1 MLSLKCSIDASTGN
15 LLLDH
20 FRGSTKTMTPHAR
33 TTKISESILE
43 ELWFGEDDA
52 SAITAQA
59 AASFA
64 AALADLEG
72 LRPFSEVARRVLE
85 QVADKDFEVG
95 RLQVIIEQDPAL
107 ATKVLR
113 LANSAAFRPR
123 EACVSIKQAIMVL
136 GSRTLSEVAMSLSM
150 MAMFSDVSGI
160 GRTVRDHCASTGA
173 LVRAL
178 ALHRANAGSN
188 SYIVGLLHDFGKLL
202 LLQAQPATYLKIHG
216 NQMADAD
223 TIHLREREV
232 LGFDH
237 AVLGAHILR
246 KWGLPIRCPR
256 SWPGTTN
263 PCVPSRQVARWRC
276 RSLWF
281 AWRKG
286 LTVCWVRNHY
296 PAPSKPSTSRPCPNA
311 STLASGP
318 ATWKRSGTSCAT

>member
-1 MLSLKCSIDASTGN
+1 MLSLTAHAG
-15 LLLDH
+15 
-20 FRGSTKTMTPHAR
+20 GPTKTMTPPAR
-33 TTKISESILE
+33 KTKISESILE

-95 RLQVIIEQDPAL
+95 RLQDIIEQDPAL

-113 LANSAAFRPR
+113 LANSAAFRSR
-123 EACVSIKQAIMVL
+123 EACASIKQAIMVL
-136 GSRTLSEVAMSLSM
+136 GSRTLSEVATSLSM
-150 MAMFSDVSGI
+150 MSMFSDMSGI
-160 GRTVRDHCASTGA
+160 GRAIRDHCASTGA

-178 ALHRANAGSN
+178 ALHRANTGPN

-202 LLQAQPATYLKIHG
+202 LIQAQPATYLKIHG
-216 NQMADAD
+216 NQIADAD

-237 AVLGAHILR
+237 AVLGAHILS
-246 KWGLPIRCPR
+246 KWGLPDP
-256 SWPGTTN
+256 
-263 PCVPSRQVARWRC
+263 VPKIVAWHHQPARAFAAGDDVALQVALVRLAEKMDRFLSQEALPSAEQTAHIASTPECEYVGFSARDLEKLWDELRQVKQEAEQIFR
-276 RSLWF
+276 
-281 AWRKG
+281 
-286 LTVCWVRNHY
+286 
-296 PAPSKPSTSRPCPNA
+296 
-311 STLASGP
+311 
-318 ATWKRSGTSCAT
+318 

>member
-1 MLSLKCSIDASTGN
+1 
-15 LLLDH
+15 
-20 FRGSTKTMTPHAR
+20 MTPPAP

-52 SAITAQA
+52 GAITAQA

-95 RLQVIIEQDPAL
+95 RLQGIIEQDPAL

-150 MAMFSDVSGI
+150 MAMFSDISGI

-246 KWGLPIRCPR
+246 KWGLPDP
-256 SWPGTTN
+256 
-263 PCVPSRQVARWRC
+263 VPKIVAWHHQPARAFAAGGEVALQVALVRLAERVD
-276 RSLWF
+276 RMLGQDSL
-281 AWRKG
+281 
-286 LTVCWVRNHY
+286 
-296 PAPSKPSTSRPCPNA
+296 PSTEQTEHVAALPECEYLGFRA
-311 STLASGP
+311 RDLEKIWDELLHVKQEAEQIF
-318 ATWKRSGTSCAT
+318 R